1 MPWRYAYTS
10 VIGTSHIKL
19 GTPCQDASDCRVLYT
34 QDGEPVIVA
43 LVSDGAGSAEC
54 AEVGAQ
60 LACSLFISEMNSLF
74 ETGGTVRDIT
84 CDFAK
89 NWVRHFQSEIA
100 MRAEA
105 EDRTSRDFACTMLGA
120 VVDGDCGIFFQI
132 GDGAIVVSSHEEPG
146 EYGWIFWPQKGEYEN
161 VTMFATDV
169 RALEQMDFS
178 LVERRIDEVA
188 LFTDGLQRLALHFQ
202 SQTAHSPFF
211 RSVFTPLRRAP
222 EGFSEELSQSLSAF
236 LSSSQVNERTD
247 DDKTLVLATRH
258 GINVQTDIVKKS
270 HGDL

>member
-1 MPWRYAYTS
+1 MSWRYAYTS
-10 VIGTSHIKL
+10 VIGTSHAKL
-19 GTPCQDASDCRVLYT
+19 GTPCQDASDCRVLHT
-34 QDGEPVIVA
+34 QDSEPVIVA

-74 ETGGTVRDIT
+74 ETGGTVRDLT

-89 NWVRHFQSEIA
+89 NWVRHFQNEIA

-105 EDRTSRDFACTMLGA
+105 EDRPSRDFACTVLGA
-120 VVDGDCGIFFQI
+120 VVGGECGVFFQI
-132 GDGAIVVSSHEEPG
+132 GDGAIVVSSHEEPE
-146 EYGWIFWPQKGEYEN
+146 EYGWVFWPQRGEYEN
-161 VTMFATDV
+161 VTMFATDL
-169 RALEQMDFS
+169 RALEQIDFS
-178 LVERRIDEVA
+178 LIDRRIDEVA

-202 SQTAHSPFF
+202 SQTTHSPFF
-211 RSVFTPLRRAP
+211 RSVFAPLRQAP
-222 EGFSEELSQSLSAF
+222 QGFAEGLSQSLSVF
-236 LSSSQVNERTD
+236 LSSPQVNERTD

-258 GINVQTDIVKKS
+258 ETSVQMDIVKKP